1 MTHPT
6 PQGLQLARDLLWV
19 HDLIRRDLET
29 VQGLSREVA
38 AGVSGERVRA
48 AIADLQTRGPL
59 FQLKVN
65 CLHFCEFVHHHH
77 SLESAMLFPALRRAD
92 PELGPTVDR
101 LESDHRRVA
110 ELLGRVESLAGEL
123 DGAGVDDDAAVRAE
137 LVAALDGL
145 GSHLLEHLD
154 FEESSV
160 LATIRTMPALW

>member
-1 MTHPT
+1 MTRPT

-19 HDLIRRDLET
+19 HDLIRRDLQT
-29 VQGLSREVA
+29 VRDLSREVA
-38 AGVSGERVRA
+38 EGVSGERVRA
-48 AIADLQTRGPL
+48 AIADLQTSGPL

-65 CLHFCEFVHHHH
+65 CLRYCEFVHHHH

-101 LESDHRRVA
+101 LESDHRKVA
-110 ELLGRVESLAGEL
+110 DLLDRVESLAGEL
-123 DGAGVDDDAAVRAE
+123 GESGVDDVRAE
-137 LVAALDGL
+137 LVAALDAL